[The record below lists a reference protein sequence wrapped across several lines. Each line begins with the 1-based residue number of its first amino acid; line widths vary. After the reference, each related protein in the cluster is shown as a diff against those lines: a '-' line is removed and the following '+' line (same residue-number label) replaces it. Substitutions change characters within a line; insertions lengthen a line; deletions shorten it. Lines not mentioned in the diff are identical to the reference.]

1 MHCSAAL
8 RFAAAP
14 RRKPLTY
21 CALARESSL
30 AIVEH
35 DMKGTK
41 GLCGPRRQPGPTS
54 PEWNVCVVST
64 RLGQY
69 DAVHS
74 APERGASH
82 VSVLADDGSAF
93 ASLPSAVLH
102 KIAIALSV
110 LGIWMGV
117 STAAHAA
124 TVLKIGTLAP
134 ADSPWGKGFKR
145 WAAEVAAGT
154 GGALQLDF
162 QWNGQAGDEVLMV
175 EKIRSGQIDGA
186 AVTAVG
192 LGQTGVTDV
201 LIFQLPGL
209 FTNWNKLDQARN
221 AVKDELEK
229 QFASKGFTV
238 LGWGDVGA
246 AKTMSVGFEVHK
258 PTDLQGKGVFFFA
271 GDSVQPKI
279 YSAIGGIT
287 PKQITVAE
295 ILPNL
300 TSGAVNV
307 LTVPPLAAEQLQ
319 WASRVTH
326 ISTQTIAFAIGAF
339 IVSSARLSALP
350 PAQKEVLLA
359 KSREMSDQATLTI
372 RKADA
377 AAFAR
382 MKASKIAYDP
392 TDDDRKAWTDVFVNV
407 AKHLRGPVFNPAIFD
422 KIVKIAQ
429 PPVPLL

>member
-1 MHCSAAL
+1 MVRRAAAL
-8 RFAAAP
+8 
-14 RRKPLTY
+14 
-21 CALARESSL
+21 
-30 AIVEH
+30 
-35 DMKGTK
+35 
-41 GLCGPRRQPGPTS
+41 
-54 PEWNVCVVST
+54 
-64 RLGQY
+64 
-69 DAVHS
+69 
-74 APERGASH
+74 
-82 VSVLADDGSAF
+82 
-93 ASLPSAVLH
+93 
-102 KIAIALSV
+102 IAL
-110 LGIWMGV
+110 LGAWMTYATV
-117 STAAHAA
+117 ARAA

-145 WAAEVAAGT
+145 WAADVAAAT
-154 GGALQLDF
+154 GGELQLDF

-175 EKIRSGQIDGA
+175 QKIRSGQIDGA

-209 FTNWNKLDQARN
+209 FSTWSKLDLARD
-221 AVKDELEK
+221 ATKDELER
-229 QFASKGFTV
+229 QFESKGFTV

-246 AKTMSVGFEVHK
+246 AKTMSVGFEVHR

-271 GDSVQPKI
+271 GDPVQPRI
-279 YSAIGGIT
+279 YSAIGGIA

-300 TSGAVNV
+300 ANGAVNV

-326 ISTQTIAFAIGAF
+326 INTQTIAFAIGAF
-339 IVSSARLSALP
+339 IVSSSRLNSLP
-350 PAQKEVLLA
+350 RGQRDVLLA
-359 KSREMSDQATLTI
+359 KSREMSEESTLTI
-372 RKADA
+372 RRADA

-382 MKASKIAYDP
+382 MKASKIAYEP
-392 TDDDRKAWTDVFVNV
+392 TDDDRKAWADVFVGV
-407 AKHLRGPVFNPAIFD
+407 AKHLRGSVFTPAIFD